1 MLDALLVGALSLTHR
16 TSSLSSAS
24 PLSSLFSSLRNDV
37 LYYLGSGK
45 TTTTAFV
52 IRTFLCRGDQPT
64 VLVTAY
70 THSAVDNVLR
80 KLQEKGVDFIRI
92 GSKHSVHPALHG
104 HLLEQR
110 AAALRVDHSHH
121 VRLFLT
127 FIMTEFLAYTYMIY
141 LHHLDHATSRS
152 HNHNHDAAAE
162 ARSTRN
168 HRRHRPH
175 EMQA

>member
-1 MLDALLVGALSLTHR
+1 
-16 TSSLSSAS
+16 
-24 PLSSLFSSLRNDV
+24 

-52 IRTFLCRGDQPT
+52 IRTFLRRGDQPT

-121 VRLFLT
+121 VRLF
-127 FIMTEFLAYTYMIY
+127 F
-141 LHHLDHATSRS
+141 
-152 HNHNHDAAAE
+152 
-162 ARSTRN
+162 
-168 HRRHRPH
+168 
-175 EMQA
+175 